1 MSGVIEQI
9 LGGVFASEEV
19 YLRALYSGAMWLIS
33 FLHANFEGVSS
44 LLFMIEDT
52 CNSSDCPGSAY
63 TAITAAWTNIGYM
76 AHSDFIYLLTK
87 TGFGTWA
94 PLIYVVAAI
103 GALMSVALNNP
114 PRNYAWFFI
123 GPGIYAFLV
132 YTTEDVRGVSWRV
145 GGEPQNMSEVWK
157 HAETGLANTGVV
169 SGLTNASGIKVNK
182 VSGPSGN
189 YPVAYPLV
197 FLDTLFSATTDRL
210 IQFIGIGRQQGE
222 GGGDSN
228 LAKIDYY
235 NDQGPWHKLS
245 SLKWGMVEN
254 IVGATA
260 RDPDIRD
267 ALITFLASEC
277 GTHFKRGI
285 VDGQYVA
292 AAQSKGESLPA
303 TVMVGVAKDGAEYS
317 FESSTGVGNSADAKQ
332 FLIPLSTEI
341 IPTPRSLV
349 NLFNQR
355 PEARGSFTKF
365 HQDLQGHKPRE
376 AGRHFQIS
384 CSEYLWTI
392 VQALRWEAGH
402 AYHQL
407 LRSAPLGFTEEHQLL
422 YSLFYGWDVRKTP
435 QGAYA
440 SPEEMKNY
448 VKVLI
453 FTYLVR
459 NELMFAP
466 QISEATQRFAPSEQV
481 KSYSESYV
489 RDQGSKAKAGELYN
503 WAVLMPYAQGVITY
517 LVLIGYPF
525 AALLMIIPGYWKAFY
540 TWITFF
546 AWVKLWDV
554 GFALVHTLERSVWG
568 MLGNHGNMARVANMA
583 IDISSDGARINVAC
597 AGSGAS
603 GSDLSKLCAVPDVTN
618 VGSMNQGH
626 AALWLDKA
634 LIMSGAADLDLTNG
648 YYIYIMAALYFAVP
662 AVTGQLV
669 LGAKAGMASLA
680 TQAIG
685 QNAQEAGG
693 AAKSGAVGEANQRIG
708 QVGAAIGQAA
718 TAKSYRKSGLAA
730 QMFDTQNQALDAG
743 LEGERLKNT
752 QGALAARA
760 GAQQTL
766 AESYKSAT
774 GPITSFIKG
783 SESLLSQPKTV
794 PPGASASGTGDGTGG
809 TIGFFGGLAG
819 NSASLA
825 MAKNQYGLEREGQIA
840 NINSSAQ
847 GVDAAWLGSQQAQRG
862 QGLSQYGQ
870 RLGSAADFEAQSAAW
885 EAKNAWGSQVSGIAG
900 VYGANPG
907 SLVGQKPTDMTG
919 LAMSGN
925 LGTGTRRQA
934 SYSGFGFQSAV
945 NRATRDGMRD
955 NGSAS
960 VLGVWNQTGV
970 DRGGYDIPAAMVE
983 SIPFV
988 NLGNQMDVAK
998 QQYANNF
1005 DDKKGEEIFAV
1016 PPKTNQSPKTN
1027 Q

>member
-1 MSGVIEQI
+1 
-9 LGGVFASEEV
+9 
-19 YLRALYSGAMWLIS
+19 
-33 FLHANFEGVSS
+33 
-44 LLFMIEDT
+44 
-52 CNSSDCPGSAY
+52 
-63 TAITAAWTNIGYM
+63 M

-94 PLIYVVAAI
+94 PLLYVVAAI

-285 VDGQYVA
+285 IDGRYVA

-303 TVMVGVAKDGAEYS
+303 SVMVGVSGDNAEYS
-317 FESSTGVGNSADAKQ
+317 FESSTGVGNSAEAKE

-355 PEARGSFTKF
+355 PEARGAFTKF
-365 HQDLQGHKPRE
+365 HQHLEGHKPRE

-407 LRSAPLGFTEEHQLL
+407 LRSAPPGFNQEHQLL
-422 YSLFYGWDVRKTP
+422 YSLFYGWDVRKNP

-440 SPEEMKNY
+440 SPDEMKNY
-448 VKVLI
+448 VKALI

-481 KSYSESYV
+481 KSYSETYV

-597 AGSGAS
+597 PGSGAS
-603 GSDLSKLCAVPDVTN
+603 DVDLSKLCAVPDVTN
-618 VGSMNQGH
+618 VGPMKQGH

-718 TAKSYRKSGLAA
+718 SAKSYRKSGLAA

-766 AESYKSAT
+766 AESFKAASA
-774 GPITSFIKG
+774 PISSFIKG
-783 SESLLSQPKTV
+783 SESFLSQAKKA
-794 PPGASASGTGDGTGG
+794 PGSSASGTGNATGG
-809 TIGFFGGLAG
+809 TLGFFGGLAG
-819 NSASLA
+819 NSAELA
-825 MAKNQYGLEREGQIA
+825 MATNQYDLNREGQIA
-840 NINSSAQ
+840 NVNSSAQ
-847 GVDAAWLGSQQAQRG
+847 GVDAAWLGSQQSQRAA
-862 QGLSQYGQ
+862 GLTQYGQ

-925 LGTGTRRQA
+925 LGGGNRRRA
-934 SYSGFGFQSAV
+934 SYSGFGFQSNVNAV
-945 NRATRDGMRD
+945 TGAGLSR

-960 VLGVWNQTGV
+960 VLGVWNQTDV
-970 DRGGYDIPAAMVE
+970 DRGGYTITAAMKE
-983 SIPFV
+983 SSPFG
-988 NLGNQMDVAK
+988 NLQGGGEIQAAK
-998 QQYANNF
+998 QQYTDNF
-1005 DDKKGEEIFAV
+1005 SDEKGKQIFNVPV
-1016 PPKTNQSPKTN
+1016 PPEDNQ
-1027 Q
+1027 